1 MPQIDDEEEELIDEE
16 VEMDEEDEDESTAA
30 GPVESTIEV
39 TIYDNRKIKWV
50 QKKKTKK
57 WGVEKKVYWNSNP
70 HASFPITP
78 HTDAMYGFVCLSI
91 H

>member
-1 MPQIDDEEEELIDEE
+1 MPQIDDEEEEEELIDEE

-50 QKKKTKK
+50 QKKKEKTKK
-57 WGVEKKVYWNSNP
+57 WGDREESLLK
-70 HASFPITP
+70 F
-78 HTDAMYGFVCLSI
+78 
-91 H
+91 